1 MKKKIIITGGLGYIG
16 TELCKIYSG
25 KSWYYDIVVIDNK
38 FVSERVKELR
48 DYNINFIHG
57 NILDKNLVK
66 EVLKDSH
73 VIHHLA
79 GITNVAYV
87 KKNSSKELDN
97 EIKLNAIKGTNNILE
112 FMPKNSKIIFPST
125 HVIFDG
131 LKKTKLN
138 LKEDDIPAPSL
149 AYSKSKYQNE
159 LDIKNSGR
167 DYIILRLASV
177 YGYSSDTTRIQIVP
191 NLFSKISSQNG
202 SIKIFSEGKQIKN
215 LVPLKDVAR
224 CFEYMEKNQIKN
236 QIFNLSKDVLTI
248 KKLANI
254 CKSINPRI
262 KIISTNDEIP
272 NLGYSLSNKKLLNT
286 GFSFLHDLKY
296 SLKEMISNWSIR
308 NKNLEIEYKYKG
320 INEFKDDRGIISNYE
335 LTEPINLIGYIES
348 KKGTHRANH
357 FHPIQEQKC
366 LVIKGQ
372 FISIVKNLMNNDPV
386 ITKIVNASDMVVT
399 KPNVAH
405 VMLFTKDTIFL
416 NLIRGDR
423 DHENYGIT
431 HTIPHK
437 LIEKNNVKEFIK
449 EYQVACRVC
458 NNANLTRVL
467 SLGYH
472 PLANNLLKN
481 NEMHFQKYPLELNFC
496 NNCFNC
502 QLSYTVNPKKLFKQY
517 LYLSSTSKLFTF
529 HFETAARKY
538 SKLYKLNKKKS
549 LIIDIGSN
557 DGIALLPF
565 KMAGYQNILGIEPA
579 RNIAKI
585 ANQKKI
591 KTINNFFNAEAIKK
605 ITQKADLIMA
615 SNVFAHTDQ
624 IKDIVDNV
632 KKILAKKGVFIIE
645 VQYLLRT
652 LKDKTFDN
660 IYHEHVN
667 YWSLLSLEKFFTI
680 NKMNAYDAEEINTH
694 GGSLRVYITLNQNK
708 KKTKNFKKII
718 RNEIKFG
725 LTKPDIFK
733 KFEKEIFKMKRNFFA
748 NLKKIQGKIYGY
760 GAPAKCTTLLNFLGV
775 TDEICAIFEDNKLK
789 IDKYIPGTKIKIIE
803 KIDNKIDNLIVFAW
817 NFFDQIKSDNK
828 GSYKKIYNIKTLLK

>member
-25 KSWYYDIVVIDNK
+25 KSWYYDIIVIDNR

-48 DYNINFIHG
+48 DYNINYIHG
-57 NILDKNLVK
+57 NILDKNLIK

-79 GITNVAYV
+79 GITNVAYI
-87 KKNSSKELDN
+87 KKNSSEELDK
-97 EIKLNAIKGTNNILE
+97 EIKLNAIEGTNNILK
-112 FMPKNSKIIFPST
+112 FMPKNSKIIFPSS

-131 LKKTKLN
+131 LKTTKLN
-138 LKEDDIPAPSL
+138 LKEDDKPNPSL
-149 AYSKSKYQNE
+149 AYSMSKYQNE
-159 LDIKNSGR
+159 LDIKNSGK
-167 DYIILRLASV
+167 DYVILRLASV

-224 CFEYMEKNQIKN
+224 CFEYMEKNEIKN
-236 QIFNLSKDVLTI
+236 QIFNLSKDTLTI

-254 CKSINPRI
+254 CKTINPRI

-272 NLGYSLSNKKLLNT
+272 NLGYTLSNKKLLNT
-286 GFSFLHDLKY
+286 GFKFLYDLKY
-296 SLKEMISNWSIR
+296 SIKEMISNWSKR

-320 INEFKDDRGIISNYE
+320 KNEFKDYRGIISNYE

-372 FISIVKNLMNNDPV
+372 FISIIKNLINDDPA
-386 ITKIVNASDMVVT
+386 ITKIVSAGEMVVT

-431 HTIPHK
+431 HTIPYK

-449 EYQVACRVC
+449 DYKTTCRVC
-458 NNANLTRVL
+458 SNTNLTRVL

-481 NEMHFQKYPLELNFC
+481 NEIHFQKYPLELNFC

-517 LYLSSTSKLFTF
+517 LYLSSISKSFTS
-529 HFETAARKY
+529 HFEAAARKY
-538 SKLYKLNKKKS
+538 SKLYQLNKKKS

-565 KMAGYQNILGIEPA
+565 KMIGYQNILGIEPA
-579 RNIAKI
+579 KNIAKI
-585 ANQKKI
+585 ANQRKI

-624 IKDIVDNV
+624 VKDIVDNV

-694 GGSLRVYITLNQNK
+694 GGSLRVYISLNQNK

-733 KFEKEIFKMKRNFFA
+733 KFEKEIFKMKKNFFS
-748 NLKKIQGKIYGY
+748 NLKKIKGKIYGY

-775 TDEICAIFEDNKLK
+775 NDEICAIFEDNKLK
-789 IDKYIPGTKIKIIE
+789 IGNYIPGTKIKIIE

-817 NFFDQIKSDNK
+817 NFFDQIKSENK
-828 GSYKKIYNIKTLLK
+828 GFYKKIYNIKTLLK